1 MKWSTTKHK
10 LLHRKLRCEER
21 SVLPASNQKFD
32 ESSGQI
38 YTETIISMQSREDRN
53 WSQRIRNKPVTLDP
67 HHGAVR
73 AMGSRSLRD
82 TAIEAIV
89 GSLADLTLEWVE
101 ELPIHLKCRIWK
113 LANER
118 YTVPLQVWILFS
130 KVLKKESGIPLNLL
144 RYRET
149 IEFPRL
155 PLGSYTTALISP
167 NFEFLA
173 SLSITTIF
181 PVPQLVKLSHLT
193 NLVVLEIVHTAGATV
208 ESGVSDRLVRT
219 WHEAAISEAAFRVL
233 RILKLWNH
241 IKVTSKSL
249 SYINAFP
256 ALALYDLRG
265 CNLEIEARGRAK
277 LLGWKSSLEPGT
289 LALFEAM
296 CVEQAMGMRVSD
308 GNDTLPIR
316 RAPSHQLQDDSI
328 IGRLARGDVREFLTR
343 PSLSV
348 KRSSPDGIPQWEEIQ
363 KAIDYL
369 ARDRPL
375 FPFTEMRFGYF
386 NRDSMNKASPAYK
399 TETWDFDLYTILSRI
414 GELRMDQDLRLAGL
428 DVTDQVIVKGE
439 LVNSV
444 PLASIRLG
452 PSPAYLHP
460 ARQNNQINSFYGS
473 MYSSDLENQMSRLLL
488 NWADNPRPA
497 GWDQGPRPR
506 PDHRNVSFVKI
517 ISSGADNSCLLVPVA
532 DEARSGILKRGSSAI
547 STVKNRSSKLIQNK
561 KQKLSDV
568 LGSFI

>member
-1 MKWSTTKHK
+1 MKWPITKHR
-10 LLHRKLRCEER
+10 LLHRRIRHEKRTA
-21 SVLPASNQKFD
+21 LPASDQRFD

-38 YTETIISMQSREDRN
+38 YTETTISMQSREDRD
-53 WSQRIRNKPVTLDP
+53 WSQRIRHKPLALDP
-67 HHGAVR
+67 HYGAVR

-82 TAIEAIV
+82 TAIETIV

-101 ELPIHLKCRIWK
+101 ELPLHLKCRIWK

-118 YTVPLQVWILFS
+118 YEVPLQIWILFS
-130 KVLKKESGIPLNLL
+130 KVLNKENGIPLSLL

-155 PLGSYTTALISP
+155 SLDSYTTALVSP

-173 SLSITTIF
+173 SLSITAIF
-181 PVPQLVKLSHLT
+181 PVPELVKLSHLK
-193 NLVVLEIVHTAGATV
+193 NLVVLEIVHTVGATV
-208 ESGVSDRLVRT
+208 ESGVSDRLLRT
-219 WHEAAISEAAFRVL
+219 WYEAAIREAAFRVL

-241 IKVTSKSL
+241 NKLTSNSL

-265 CNLEIEARGRAK
+265 CNLEIGARGKAK
-277 LLGWKSSLEPGT
+277 LLGWRSSLEPGT
-289 LALFEAM
+289 LALFEAL
-296 CVEQAMGMRVSD
+296 CVEKAMSMRVSD

-328 IGRLARGDVREFLTR
+328 IRRLARGDVREFLTDPSRSVRR
-343 PSLSV
+343 P
-348 KRSSPDGIPQWEEIQ
+348 SPDGIPQWEEIQ

-369 ARDRPL
+369 ARSRPL

-399 TETWDFDLYTILSRI
+399 TETWDFDLYTTLSRI
-414 GELRMDQDLRLAGL
+414 GELRLDQDLRQAGL
-428 DVTDQVIVKGE
+428 EVTDQVIVNGE

-444 PLASIRLG
+444 PLASVRLG

-460 ARQNNQINSFYGS
+460 TRQNNQINSFYRS
-473 MYSSDLENQMSRLLL
+473 MYSSDLENQMSHLLL
-488 NWADNPRPA
+488 NWADKPRPA
-497 GWDQGPRPR
+497 EWDQEPR
-506 PDHRNVSFVKI
+506 PDYRNVSFIKI
-517 ISSGADNSCLLVPVA
+517 TPSGADSSRRSVPVA
-532 DEARSGILKRGSSAI
+532 DKSKSRILKRGSSAI
-547 STVKNRSSKLIQNK
+547 STVKNRSTKFIENK
-561 KQKLSDV
+561 RQKLGDV